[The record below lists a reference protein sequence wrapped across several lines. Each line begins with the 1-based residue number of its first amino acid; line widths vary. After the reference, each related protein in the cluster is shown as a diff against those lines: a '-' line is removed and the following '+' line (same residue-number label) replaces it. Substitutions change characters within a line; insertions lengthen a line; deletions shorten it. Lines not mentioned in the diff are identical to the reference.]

1 MKCIYKYDLTLSGEQ
16 EIEMSEDAQIL
27 SVQTQYEKI
36 CIWVL
41 FDTKKKMVKRKFIVK
56 GTGHPIEEKN
66 MKYIGTTQMM
76 KGNLVWH
83 VFEDLRS

>member
-1 MKCIYKYDLTLSGEQ
+1 MKYIYKYDLTLSGEQ

-41 FDTKKKMVKRKFIVK
+41 FDTKQKMVKRKFIVK
-56 GTGHPIEEKN
+56 GTGHPIDEKN